1 MAPWAGT
8 QPVQQ
13 RMIRCGRWKL
23 VYYHGHRPQLFDLQ
37 DDPAE
42 MNDLAARPPYAEVR
56 DALAARVLADWDPEA
71 IARRMAGR
79 VASKRL
85 LQAWARTV
93 DPPDSYRWPVKM
105 EDNWLEQAAE

>member
-13 RMIRCGRWKL
+13 RMIRRGPWKL
-23 VYYHGHRPQLFDLQ
+23 VYYHGHRPQLFDLE

-42 MNDLAARPPYAEVR
+42 LNDLATVPRHAGVR
-56 DALAARVLADWDPEA
+56 DALVERVLADWDPEA
-71 IARRMAGR
+71 IARHMALR
-79 VASKRL
+79 VADKRL
-85 LQAWARTV
+85 LQAWARAV
-93 DPPDSYRWPVKM
+93 NPPDSYRWPVKM